1 VGNDAVKMFRRHTVP
16 QSPWHG
22 NVCENANMTDQDD
35 AKYIAR
41 LAEIFVVRC
50 GAAESSGNARN
61 MAGKNESPATSV
73 TTG

>member
-1 VGNDAVKMFRRHTVP
+1 VP
-16 QSPWHG
+16 PSPWQG

-41 LAEIFVVRC
+41 MADIFVVRF
-50 GAAESSGNARN
+50 GAGECSGNARN
-61 MAGKNESPATSV
+61 MAGKNETPATSV